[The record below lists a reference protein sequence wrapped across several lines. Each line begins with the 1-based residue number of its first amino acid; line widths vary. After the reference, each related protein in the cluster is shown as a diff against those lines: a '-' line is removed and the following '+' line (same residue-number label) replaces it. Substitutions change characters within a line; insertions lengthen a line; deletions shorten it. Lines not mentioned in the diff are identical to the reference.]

1 MFPEDSSSKRMSTTE
16 ALQGLVD
23 WARTAGHEPIR
34 FREGEAL
41 MREGELNSAL
51 FILLKGQVGLS
62 KVAADGHSQSLDLLG
77 PGSLIGILSFWTG
90 KQSFSDSTALGEV
103 ECLKVER
110 ALFDQAVAEDAEFSR
125 LTLQLLVANLS
136 DRYKRVVGLNLK
148 VAGLTLE
155 LEHERNALREAVTDL
170 KQTRNQMIHREKLAT
185 MGQLLAGIAH
195 EINNP
200 STSLMKNVEQLAED
214 VPLLLREQPDQL
226 KWFEAG
232 REAAFVG
239 TSESRERMESLQ
251 KTYPGLSRSQCR
263 RLVRFPPERLRELE
277 ADLRCSNLENV
288 ERAIRLFDI
297 GSSLNSIRIANERIT
312 RLVKGLKSYSRQDEG
327 SGQGVDLAQCVQ
339 DTLMVLNHRLKLY
352 DLQVELAEIPVV
364 RGRAGEVN
372 QILTNLLTNAC
383 EATAPGKRI
392 QVRAGEGD
400 GGCVWLEIED
410 EGSGIPPELL
420 DKIFE
425 PNVTT
430 KSGGGQFGL
439 GLGLAISKDLAMQH
453 HGTLTARNREDGG
466 AVFRLELPV

>member
-1 MFPEDSSSKRMSTTE
+1 MSTTE

-23 WARTAGHEPIR
+23 WARNGGHETIR
-34 FREGEAL
+34 FAEGEPL
-41 MREGELNSAL
+41 MREGYQNTAL
-51 FILLKGQVGLS
+51 YILLKGQVQLS
-62 KVAADGHSQSLDLLG
+62 KTGEDGTRRSLDLLG

-90 KQSFSDSTALGEV
+90 KKSFSDSTALGEV

-110 ALFDQAVAEDAEFSR
+110 VLFDQAVAEDAEFSR
-125 LTLQLLVANLS
+125 VTLQLLVANLS

-170 KQTRNQMIHREKLAT
+170 KMTRNQMIHREKLAT

-200 STSLMKNVEQLAED
+200 STSLMKSVEQLGED
-214 VPLLLREQPDQL
+214 LPSLLKGKPDQL
-226 KWFEAG
+226 RLFEAG
-232 REAAFVG
+232 RGAAFVG
-239 TSESRERMESLQ
+239 TSEGRARMEALQ
-251 KTYPGLSRSQCR
+251 KKYPGLNRGQCR
-263 RLVRFPPERLRELE
+263 RLVRFPSDRL
-277 ADLRCSNLENV
+277 ADLEEALRTADWEKV
-288 ERAIRLFDI
+288 DQAIQLFDL

-312 RLVKGLKSYSRQDEG
+312 RLVKGLKSYSRQDEE
-327 SGQGVDLAQCVQ
+327 SDEGVDLVQCVQ

-352 DLQVELAEIPVV
+352 DLQMEMVDLPLVK
-364 RGRAGEVN
+364 GRAGEVN

-392 QVRAGEGD
+392 RLRAGEGE
-400 GGCVWLEIED
+400 GTVWLEIED
-410 EGSGIPPELL
+410 EGSGIPAGLQ

-453 HGTLTARNREDGG
+453 HGNLTARNREGGG
-466 AVFRLELPV
+466 AVFRLELPR

>member
-1 MFPEDSSSKRMSTTE
+1 MYPVDPSSKRMSTTE

-23 WARTAGHEPIR
+23 WARTAGHETLH
-34 FREGEAL
+34 FAEGNSL

-51 FILLKGQVGLS
+51 YILLKGQVQLS
-62 KVAADGHSQSLDLLG
+62 KVAEDGNSKSLDLLG

-90 KQSFSDSTALGEV
+90 KRSFSNSTALSEV

-110 ALFDQAVAEDAEFSR
+110 VLFDQAVAEDAEFSR

-200 STSLMKNVEQLAED
+200 STSLMKNVEQLGED
-214 VPLLLREQPDQL
+214 VPLLLKEQPDQL
-226 KWFEAG
+226 QWFEAG
-232 REAAFVG
+232 RKAAFVS
-239 TSESRERMESLQ
+239 TSESRGRMESLQ
-251 KTYPGLSRSQCR
+251 KTYPGLHRSQYR
-263 RLVRFPPERLRELE
+263 RLVRFPPERLLDLE
-277 ADLRCSNLENV
+277 ADLRQSNRENV

-352 DLQVELAEIPVV
+352 DLQVELGDLPVV
-364 RGRAGEVN
+364 SGRAGEVN

-392 QVRAGEGD
+392 QVRAEKGD
-400 GGCVWLEIED
+400 GCVCLEIED
-410 EGSGIPPELL
+410 EGSGIPPELM

-439 GLGLAISKDLAMQH
+439 GLGLAISKDLVMQH
-453 HGTLTARNREDGG
+453 HGSLSARNREGGG
-466 AVFRLELPV
+466 AIFRLELPV

>member
-1 MFPEDSSSKRMSTTE
+1 MSTQE

-23 WARTAGHEPIR
+23 WARTAGHETIH
-34 FREGEAL
+34 FRGGESL

-51 FILLKGQVGLS
+51 FILLKGQVRLS
-62 KVAADGHSQSLDLLG
+62 KIGKDGVPRPLDLLG

-90 KQSFSDSTALGEV
+90 KQSFSDSNALGGV

-110 ALFDQAVAEDAEFSR
+110 ELFDQAVAEDAEFSR

-200 STSLMKNVEQLAED
+200 STSLMKNVEQLGED
-214 VPLLLREQPDQL
+214 VPLLLKEQPDQL
-226 KWFEAG
+226 RWFEAG
-232 REAAFVG
+232 REAAFVS
-239 TSESRERMESLQ
+239 TSESRERMEELL
-251 KTYPGLSRSQCR
+251 KTYPGLSRGQCR
-263 RLVRFPPERLRELE
+263 RLVRFPPALLANLE
-277 ADLRCSNLENV
+277 EDLRRSNRENV
-288 ERAIRLFDI
+288 DRAIQLFDI
-297 GSSLNSIRIANERIT
+297 GCSLNSIRIANERIT

-327 SGQGVDLAQCVQ
+327 SDQGVDLAQCVR
-339 DTLMVLNHRLKLY
+339 DTLMVLNHRLKNY
-352 DLQVELAEIPVV
+352 EVQVEMEDLPLVK
-364 RGRAGEVN
+364 GRAGEVN
-372 QILTNLLTNAC
+372 QILTNLLTNVC
-383 EATAPGKRI
+383 EASAPGKQI
-392 QVRAGEGD
+392 QLRAGEGD
-400 GGCVWLEIED
+400 GCVWLEIED
-410 EGSGIPPELL
+410 EGSGIPSPLL

-425 PNVTT
+425 PSVTT

-453 HGTLTARNREDGG
+453 HGSLTARNREGGG
-466 AVFRLELPV
+466 AVFRLELPR